1 MKIIGHYIFLGVLIF
16 ITSCSSS
23 KSVDFKIAD
32 VKLFDGNKVTE
43 HANIYV
49 KKGKIVQIDSSNQTS
64 FLKSKKIID
73 GKNKTLIPGLIN
85 AHCHLSSSNDL
96 KDAAQAGILT
106 MIELFRMQENT
117 IQRFRKL
124 AEKPQYANFF
134 TAGMAADMPNGV
146 FKLYTQQINNLAPK
160 TQKEAVQ
167 FIQDR
172 VEQQVDFIK
181 IIFDSRLPEKFS
193 DSLFDVLIS
202 ETHKNNLLAV
212 VHSELLG
219 DADYEFDHGADIIA
233 HGWID
238 SLISDETLLK
248 WRSREF
254 YITPTLLI
262 HCKAKKIHNMKSYK
276 LTLEQI
282 IAEIGRLHKAGIPL
296 LAGTD
301 APAEGINYTTD
312 LYEELALYVEAGLSP
327 LEALKTATSNP
338 AKAYKLKNKGIIQ
351 TGLTADFVLIE
362 GDVLS
367 DIKRLNSINHV
378 WKKGIQIR

>member
-1 MKIIGHYIFLGVLIF
+1 MKIILHYLLFGILILT
-16 ITSCSSS
+16 TSCSSS
-23 KSVDFKIAD
+23 KYVDFTIAD

-64 FLKSKKIID
+64 LLKSKKLID

-106 MIELFRMQENT
+106 LIELLRLQEDS
-117 IQRFRKL
+117 IKHFRKL
-124 AEKPQYANFF
+124 AEKPTYANFY
-134 TAGMAADMPNGV
+134 TSGIAADMPNGV
-146 FKLYTQQINNLAPK
+146 INLYIKQLNPFAPN

-167 FIQDR
+167 FIQNR
-172 VEQQVDFIK
+172 VDQQVDFIK
-181 IIFDSRLPEKFS
+181 IIYDSRLPEKFS
-193 DSLFDVLIS
+193 DSLFDALIS

-212 VHSELLG
+212 VHSELLR
-219 DADYEFDHGADIIA
+219 DADYEFDHGADIIG
-233 HGWID
+233 HGWVD

-248 WRSREF
+248 WGSREF

-262 HCKAKKIHNMKSYK
+262 HCKAKKIHNMKSYA

-301 APAEGINYTTD
+301 APAEGLNYTTD
-312 LYEELALYVEAGLSP
+312 LYEELALYIEAGLSP

-338 AKAYKLKNKGIIQ
+338 AKAYKLKNKGVIQ
-351 TGLTADFVLIE
+351 TGLTADFVLID
-362 GDVLS
+362 GDLLI
-367 DIKRLNSINHV
+367 DIKRLHMISHV
-378 WKKGIQIR
+378 WKKGVQIR

>member
-1 MKIIGHYIFLGVLIF
+1 MKIFLSCIIFGILIL

-23 KSVDFKIAD
+23 KSVDFTISD

-64 FLKSKKIID
+64 LLKSKKIID

-106 MIELFRMQENT
+106 LIELLRLQEDS
-117 IQRFRKL
+117 IKHFRKL
-124 AEKPQYANFF
+124 AEKPTYANFY
-134 TAGMAADMPNGV
+134 TSGIAADMPNSV
-146 FKLYTQQINNLAPK
+146 IKLYIQQLNPFAPK
-160 TQKEAVQ
+160 TKKEVVQ

-172 VEQQVDFIK
+172 VNQQVDFIK
-181 IIFDSRLPEKFS
+181 IMYDSRLPEKFS
-193 DSLFDVLIS
+193 DTLFDALIS

-238 SLISDETLLK
+238 GLISDETLLK

-301 APAEGINYTTD
+301 APAEGMNYTTD

-327 LEALKTATSNP
+327 LEALKTATITP

-362 GDVLS
+362 GDVLT

-378 WKKGIQIR
+378 WKKGVQIR